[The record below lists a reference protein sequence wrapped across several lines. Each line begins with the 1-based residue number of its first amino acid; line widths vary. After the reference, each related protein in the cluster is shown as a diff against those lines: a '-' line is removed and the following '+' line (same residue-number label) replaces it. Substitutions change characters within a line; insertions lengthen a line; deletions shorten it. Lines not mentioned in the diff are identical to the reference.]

1 MKGKRRSMN
10 LIAVAAAVAFM
21 LMYSIPVIQN
31 AAAVDACAEQGGQ
44 YDADSKT
51 CN

>member
-21 LMYSIPVIQN
+21 LVYSVPVIQN
-31 AAAVDACAEQGGQ
+31 AAAVDDCAQQGGR
-44 YDADSKT
+44 YDAESKS